1 MVLAQLQGK
10 LLRRAVRGWAA
21 CSAAARACCLA
32 SALGAVMARRGE
44 HALAL
49 RRWKGWVLR
58 RAAWRRRV
66 VRRTEAAG
74 GWAAVHL
81 PAMKAFDAR
90 AVFVEEGAS
99 AMADAYRR
107 RRTAAVVLCRW
118 LSVVVRTAP
127 AV

>member
-1 MVLAQLQGK
+1 MEHSRPA

-32 SALGAVMARRGE
+32 SALGAVKARRAE